1 MTRLKYYLHMYFRNY
16 QRKAKDPWDAFDWLK
31 YEGLNHLF
39 DVDFRNGQSKYLF
52 FRKTRDN

>member
-1 MTRLKYYLHMYFRNY
+1 MYFRNY